1 MNVAADVRGSWGRGA
16 DLVER
21 LGRWTLGVTE
31 GWGRA
36 WIFLFRTLI
45 AALRPPFR
53 FQLFLVQ
60 MLQIGF
66 NSTLVIALIGAFT
79 GAVLAVQGEYSLSK
93 FGASAFTGSAVALS
107 LIRELGPVLTALMV
121 IGRAGSAIT
130 AEIGIMR
137 ITEQI
142 DALRSM
148 AVDPIKYL
156 MVPRLLAGLVA
167 MPLLCG
173 IFIVIGIF
181 GGYLVGVGLLGLSSG
196 TFMGQIVSA
205 VGMVDVSSGF
215 IKATVFGFI
224 FGWVSCY
231 KGYTCGFGAVG
242 VNKATT
248 QSVVTA
254 SVAVLVVDYF
264 LTSILTRVFL

>member
-1 MNVAADVRGSWGRGA
+1 MNFLSATEYVGTFVIDTTERWGRS
-16 DLVER
+16 
-21 LGRWTLGVTE
+21 WM
-31 GWGRA
+31 
-36 WIFLFRTLI
+36 FLYRTIVALI
-45 AALRPPFR
+45 KPPYRPYLYLQ
-53 FQLFLVQ
+53 QL
-60 MLQIGF
+60 LQIGVH
-66 NSTLVIALIGAFT
+66 STLVIALIGLFT
-79 GAVLAVQGEYSLSK
+79 GAVLAVQGEYTLSK
-93 FGASAFTGSAVALS
+93 FGATAYTGPAVALS

-121 IGRAGSAIT
+121 IGRAGSAVT
-130 AEIGIMR
+130 AELGIMR

-156 MVPRLLAGLVA
+156 MAPRFLAGVIA
-167 MPLLCG
+167 MPFLTGL
-173 IFIVIGIF
+173 FIVIGIF
-181 GGYLVGVGLLGLSSG
+181 GGYVVGVGLLGLSAG
-196 TFMGQIVSA
+196 TFVSQMISA
-205 VGMVDVSSGF
+205 VESMDVYSGF
-215 IKATVFGFI
+215 IKATVFGVI

-264 LTSILTRVFL
+264 LTSILTRFFMN

>member
-1 MNVAADVRGSWGRGA
+1 MNP
-16 DLVER
+16 VEKTVR
-21 LGRWTLGVTE
+21 LGGYVLDSIE
-31 GWGRA
+31 GWGRS
-36 WIFLFRTLI
+36 WIFLARTILATI
-45 AALRPPFR
+45 LPPYR
-53 FQLFLVQ
+53 GSLLLTQL
-60 MLQIGF
+60 LQIGV
-66 NSTLVIALIGAFT
+66 NSSLVICLIGGFT
-79 GAVLAVQGEYSLSK
+79 GAVLAVQGEYTLSK
-93 FGASAFTGSAVALS
+93 FGATAFTGPMVALG

-156 MVPRLLAGLVA
+156 MSPRFLAGLIA
-167 MPLLCG
+167 MPLLTA
-173 IFIVIGIF
+173 IFIVVGIG
-181 GGYLVGVGLLGLSSG
+181 GGYLVGVSLLGLGAG
-196 TFMGQIVSA
+196 TFMSQITAA
-205 VGMVDVSSGF
+205 VDMTDIYSGF
-215 IKATVFGFI
+215 VKSVVFGFI

-248 QSVVTA
+248 QAVVIG

-264 LTSILTRVFL
+264 LTSILTRIFF

>member
-1 MNVAADVRGSWGRGA
+1 MEKTAIPLVAPVEQFGA
-16 DLVER
+16 RILDAVEA
-21 LGRWTLGVTE
+21 
-31 GWGRA
+31 WGRA
-36 WIFLFRTLI
+36 WIFLFRILI
-45 AALRPPFR
+45 SIFKPPFR
-53 FQLFLVQ
+53 LQLLLIQ
-60 MLQIGF
+60 IYQIGF
-66 NSTLVIALIGAFT
+66 NSTVVIALIGIFT
-79 GAVLAVQGEYSLSK
+79 GAVLAVQGEYTLSQ
-93 FGASAFTGSAVALS
+93 FGATAFTGSAVALS

-156 MVPRLLAGLVA
+156 MVPRFLAGMIAV
-167 MPLLCG
+167 PLLTAV
-173 IFIVIGIF
+173 FIVIGIA
-181 GGYLVGVGLLGLSSG
+181 GGYVVGVGLLDLSSG
-196 TFMGQIVSA
+196 TFMSQMISA
-205 VGMVDVSSGF
+205 VELEDIYSG
-215 IKATVFGFI
+215 IVKSVVFGFI

-264 LTSILTRVFL
+264 LTSILTRIIFS

>member
-1 MNVAADVRGSWGRGA
+1 MTPVRAVEFLGGKVLSYTQEWGK
-16 DLVER
+16 
-21 LGRWTLGVTE
+21 
-31 GWGRA
+31 A
-36 WIFLFRTLI
+36 WIFLWRTLLAI
-45 AALRPPFR
+45 FAPPFR
-53 FQLFLVQ
+53 HFLLLKQVY
-60 MLQIGF
+60 QIGV
-66 NSTLVIALIGAFT
+66 NSTLVICLIGAFT
-79 GAVLAVQGEYSLSK
+79 GAVLAVQGEYTLSK
-93 FGASAFTGSAVALS
+93 FGATAFTGSAVALS

-148 AVDPIKYL
+148 AVDPIRYL
-156 MVPRLLAGLVA
+156 MVPRLLAGIIA
-167 MPLLCG
+167 MPLLTG
-173 IFIVIGIF
+173 IFIVVGIS

-196 TFMGQIVSA
+196 TFMGEMISAVSA
-205 VGMVDVSSGF
+205 LDVYSGF
-215 IKATVFGFI
+215 IKAVVFGFI

-231 KGYTCGFGAVG
+231 KGFTCGYGAVG

-254 SVAVLVVDYF
+254 SVAVLVIDYF
-264 LTSILTRVFL
+264 LTSILTRVFLG

>member
-1 MNVAADVRGSWGRGA
+1 MKLIAATEQVGGKVLDF
-16 DLVER
+16 
-21 LGRWTLGVTE
+21 TE
-31 GWGRA
+31 GWGRS
-36 WIFLFRTLI
+36 WIFLFQTIQGIFR
-45 AALRPPFR
+45 RPFR
-53 FQLFLVQ
+53 LYLFLNQ
-60 MLQIGF
+60 LLQIGVH
-66 NSTLVIALIGAFT
+66 STLVICLIGLFT
-79 GAVLAVQGEYSLSK
+79 GAVLAVQGEYTLAQ
-93 FGASAFTGSAVALS
+93 FGATAFTGSAVALS

-130 AEIGIMR
+130 AEIGIMK

-156 MVPRLLAGLVA
+156 MAPRLLAGIVA
-167 MPLLCG
+167 MPILTG
-173 IFIVIGIF
+173 IFVVVGIF
-181 GGYLVGVGLLGLSSG
+181 GGYIVGVGLLGLSAG
-196 TFMGQIVSA
+196 TFTSQMIASVSL
-205 VGMVDVSSGF
+205 VDVESGF

-224 FGWVSCY
+224 FGWIACY

-248 QSVVTA
+248 QAVVKG

-264 LTSILTRVFL
+264 LTSMLTRLFLE